1 MFAELKKKIVE
12 EEGVEESS
20 LSKKY
25 VGTTLPQHASNTSP
39 VSRGHRGSLASLSSH
54 GSSSSLNTQTHSSG
68 DAKKVST

>member
-1 MFAELKKKIVE
+1 MFAKLKKKIVE

-25 VGTTLPQHASNTSP
+25 VGTALPQHASNTSP

-54 GSSSSLNTQTHSSG
+54 GSSSSLNVQTHSG